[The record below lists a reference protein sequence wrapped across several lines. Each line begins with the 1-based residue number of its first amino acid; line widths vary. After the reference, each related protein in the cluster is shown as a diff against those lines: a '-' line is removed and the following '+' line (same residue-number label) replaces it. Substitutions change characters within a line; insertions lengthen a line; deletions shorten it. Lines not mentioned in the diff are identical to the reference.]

1 MPQHHFGIVVPAV
14 QPPTGV
20 LDLDDADWESLRA
33 LVRERL
39 DGRTEITTH
48 SGLRVL
54 LFGSVVEIPVY
65 LVRVWSD
72 HPIEE
77 IATIVQPELVRITN
91 THTENV

>member
-20 LDLDDADWESLRA
+20 LDLHDADWENLRSI
-33 LVRERL
+33 VRERL
-39 DGRTEITTH
+39 DGRIEITTH
-48 SGLRVL
+48 TGL

-65 LVRVWSD
+65 LVRVWSE
-72 HPIEE
+72 HPIED
-77 IATIVQPELVRITN
+77 IATVVQPELVRIAN